1 MATVNPS
8 VIYEPQTL
16 TQEQKDQVL
25 ANIGAMKSFDGEPFT
40 LAEKNKLSG
49 IDSGA
54 EVNVIESIKV
64 NGTTQTVTNKTVDIS
79 VPEVDQTYNAS
90 STNPQSGTAVAQ
102 AIAASGN
109 VPTPVSTDDGKVL
122 KAYEDPSTHAMGYK
136 WDVADS
142 GIPSATSADDG
153 KVLGVTNQGQSLS
166 WVNQPTVNDSTVSVK
181 IGSASETA
189 VGTLTTNQS
198 APSNIVIPMASA
210 TNDGS
215 DNWTY
220 VKGAMSGEDK
230 RALDE
235 SVTKLGGIEAG
246 AQVNIKPDWEAAA
259 GDDAEILNKP
269 TIPTVNDSTVSVKI
283 ENDSIA
289 FDSFTTNAAADK
301 TIAIPLATAPA
312 GASAGNSGAITA
324 TDKAKLDNLTKTH
337 VHMLKAVSDYG
348 LPSTEEAPY
357 GFWVLD
363 MEKPNPS
370 APNNY
375 GYDYASA
382 SEIIAGLNAGNIYGL
397 YTYANSPTIAR
408 NQDTDL
414 FVMARA
420 QNQES
425 VAGAEDGVRIW
436 FYKLFAADDPLT
448 LRTTSIYAPT
458 PGSGDTFETGRMALF
473 PYSLSPST
481 SAQNEYRLA
490 AGLPQATQA
499 GAGKFLGVNS
509 SGAYELQM
517 VEHVPGITSSDN
529 GKVLTASYSGG
540 VGTAAWA
547 SLGSGKKVH
556 RIFYDENSAEDGDS
570 YGYLQDL
577 EGEFDSTTHS
587 YPKVQADD
595 LHDWMAEGQYIV
607 LIISRITGT
616 PTQESY
622 QYGECLQPYYIDF
635 GLDSLDE
642 KYVDIEFIVV
652 SANERCAK
660 QAYVSTT
667 TEESPNYARISLGPD
682 LEPYQVFPLQLD
694 LTYPLTSADAGK
706 VLRAGWDSS
715 HDGFGTIDWDTANE
729 VPTVG
734 SSDDGK
740 VLKATYSGGTGS
752 YSWET
757 APSSGEMNV
766 INTVKVNN
774 TALTP
779 DANKAVNVEV
789 PNIKLE
795 GAASTLTPASN
806 VVTIPNAIA
815 TGQTGASNGLMTA
828 ADKKTVSESVIY
840 KANPSTGADAL
851 LAQRLY
857 VVRSDQE
864 IVNILNGGGAEGQGT
879 ILFRI
884 G

>member
-1 MATVNPS
+1 MAIANPS

-54 EVNVIESIKV
+54 EANVIEAIKV
-64 NGTTQTVTNKTVDIS
+64 NGTTQTVTNKTVDLS

-153 KVLGVTNQGQSLS
+153 KVLGVTNQGQTLS

-198 APSNIVIPMASA
+198 AASNIVIPMASA

-235 SVTKLGGIEAG
+235 SVTKLSDIEDG
-246 AQVNIKPDWEAAA
+246 AQVNVKPDWEAAA

-269 TIPTVNDSTVSVKI
+269 TIPTVNDSTISMKF
-283 ENDSIA
+283 EGDQTA
-289 FDSFTTNAAADK
+289 FDSFTTNAAANK
-301 TIAIPLATAPA
+301 AIEIPLATAPST
-312 GASAGNSGAITA
+312 GVSGNSGAITA
-324 TDKAKLDNLTKTH
+324 ADKVKLDNLTKTH
-337 VHMLKAVSDYG
+337 VHMLKAVSDGG
-348 LPSTEEAPY
+348 LPAGEEAPY

-363 MEKPNPS
+363 LEKPNPS

-375 GYDYASA
+375 GYDYALA

-397 YTYANSPTIAR
+397 YTYSNSPTVGH
-408 NQDTDL
+408 NQDSDL
-414 FVMARA
+414 FIMARA

-425 VAGAEDGVRIW
+425 TTGANDHVRLW
-436 FYKLFAADDPLT
+436 FYKLFVADNPL
-448 LRTTSIYAPT
+448 LMRVTTIYAPY
-458 PGSGDTFETGRMALF
+458 SNGRMALF
-473 PYSLSPST
+473 PYSSSTST
-481 SAQNEYRLA
+481 SAQNEYRLTA
-490 AGLPQATQA
+490 DLPQATQS

-509 SGAYELQM
+509 DGAYELQM

-540 VGTAAWA
+540 VGTAMWA

-556 RIFYDENSAEDGDS
+556 RIFYDENSAEAGDS

-607 LIISRITGT
+607 LIINRITDT

-642 KYVDIEFIVV
+642 KYVDIEFVGV
-652 SANERCAK
+652 SANERCVK

-667 TEESPNYARISLGPD
+667 TSGSPNYARITLDQD
-682 LEPYQVFPLQLD
+682 LEPYQEFPLQLD

-715 HDGFGTIDWDTANE
+715 SGGFGTIDWDTANE

-740 VLKATYSGGTGS
+740 VLKATYSGGAGS

-766 INTVKVNN
+766 IDTVKVNN

-795 GAASTLTPASN
+795 GAASTLAPSSN

-815 TGQTGASNGLMTA
+815 TGETGASNGLMTA
-828 ADKKTVSESVIY
+828 DDKKTVSESVIY

-864 IVNILNGGGAEGQGT
+864 IVDIILGGGAEGQGT

>member
-25 ANIGAMKSFDGEPFT
+25 TNIGAMKSFDGEPFT
-40 LAEKNKLSG
+40 ATEKNKLGG
-49 IDSGA
+49 IESGA
-54 EVNVIESIKV
+54 QENVIETIKV
-64 NGTTQTVTNKTVDIS
+64 NGTAQTVTNKAVDIS
-79 VPEVDQTYNAS
+79 VPEVDTTYNAS
-90 STNPQSGTAVAQ
+90 SLNPQSGTAVAQ
-102 AIAASGN
+102 AIATSGN
-109 VPTPVSTDDGKVL
+109 VPTPQTTDDGKVL
-122 KAYEDPSTHAMGYK
+122 KAYEDSSTHNMAYK

-153 KVLGVTNQGQSLS
+153 KVLGVTDNGQTLS
-166 WVNQPTVNDSTVSVK
+166 WVDQPTVNNSTVSVK
-181 IGSASETA
+181 IGSSSETA
-189 VGTLTTNQS
+189 VGTMTTNQS
-198 APSNIVIPMASA
+198 ANSDIVIPMASA
-210 TNDGS
+210 TETTGD
-215 DNWTY
+215 WTY
-220 VKGAMSGEDK
+220 VNGAMSGTDK
-230 RALDE
+230 KNLDAAVGKLSDIE
-235 SVTKLGGIEAG
+235 SGAEVNVQSDWDVT
-246 AQVNIKPDWEAAA
+246 DTTS
-259 GDDAEILNKP
+259 DAYIANKP
-269 TIPTVNDSTVSVKI
+269 TIPTVHDSTISMKI
-283 ENDSIA
+283 EDDSTA
-289 FDSFTTNAAADK
+289 FDTFTTNAASNK
-301 TIAIPLATAPA
+301 TIEIPLATAPA

-324 TDKAKLDNLTKTH
+324 DDQAKLDNLTRTH

-375 GYDYASA
+375 GYDYALA
-382 SEIIAGLNAGNIYGL
+382 SEILAGLNAGNIYGL
-397 YTYANSPTIAR
+397 YTYSNSPTIER

-425 VAGAEDGVRIW
+425 TAGAEDGVRIW

-448 LRTTSIYAPT
+448 LRTTSIYAPSPSSSAT
-458 PGSGDTFETGRMALF
+458 YTQGRMALF

-481 SAQNEYRLA
+481 SAQNEYRLTA
-490 AGLPQATQA
+490 DLPQANLSA
-499 GAGKFLGVNS
+499 AGKFLGVNN
-509 SGAYELQM
+509 SGSYELQT

-547 SLGSGKKVH
+547 APEAGRKVH
-556 RIFYDENSAEDGDS
+556 RIYYDADSAASGAA

-577 EGEFDSTTHS
+577 EGTYDSTSQS
-587 YPKVQADD
+587 YPRVTADD
-595 LHDWMAEGQYIV
+595 LYDWIVDGQSIA
-607 LIISRITGT
+607 LIINYNPTAPEDFVNGGYLYPEMVYTSIDDNEKRVAIQFMTIDPDRLMVIGAWVDTDTG
-616 PTQESY
+616 
-622 QYGECLQPYYIDF
+622 
-635 GLDSLDE
+635 
-642 KYVDIEFIVV
+642 
-652 SANERCAK
+652 
-660 QAYVSTT
+660 
-667 TEESPNYARISLGPD
+667 ESPNYARIILGDNENPMHD
-682 LEPYQVFPLQLD
+682 IQLQED
-694 LTYPLTSADAGK
+694 LTKGLTSSDAGK
-706 VLRAGWDSS
+706 VLRAGWNVPSQGDPKPV
-715 HDGFGTIDWDTANE
+715 IEWDTARE

-740 VLKATYSGGTGS
+740 VLKATYSDGAGS

-766 INTVKVNN
+766 IDTVKVNN

-789 PNIKLE
+789 PEIKLE
-795 GAASTLTPASN
+795 GAESTLAPSSN

-815 TGQTGASNGLMTA
+815 TGEPGASNGLMTA
-828 ADKKTVSESVIY
+828 DDKKTVSQSVIY
-840 KANPSTGADAL
+840 KTNPTSGAESL
-851 LAQRLY
+851 LAQRIY

-864 IVNILNGGGAEGQGT
+864 IINIIHGGGAEGQGT
-879 ILFRI
+879 LLFRI